1 MTGLGLTKYGFG
13 VTYSV
18 DSDTTVN
25 RTYNGINFSA
35 DSAATKAQQLSLILK
50 GEYTTSQGEPII
62 SGGSLNAIVRAL
74 GGSIDAIELIQ
85 RNAVTDVA

>member
-18 DSDTTVN
+18 NADTTVS
-25 RTYNGINFSA
+25 RTYNGINFSS
-35 DSAATKAQQLSLILK
+35 DSATTKAAQLSLIIR
-50 GEYTTSQGEPII
+50 GSYENSQGEPIV
-62 SGGSLNAIVRAL
+62 SSGSLNAIVRAL
-74 GGSIDAIELIQ
+74 GGSIDAVELIQ